1 MFSQRQVGPDPLTQ
15 LELRDSAL
23 NSLIVDLPE
32 PELLMKQK
40 HDILGRFLDVLK
52 PLMEVYTITQTSL
65 HIFADKEGRFISFNR
80 DGNLFLN
87 LRYFEAWR
95 TSCLPALL

>member
-1 MFSQRQVGPDPLTQ
+1 MFSQRQVGADPLIQ
-15 LELRDSAL
+15 LKLRDSAL

-40 HDILGRFLDVLK
+40 HDILARFLSILK
-52 PLMEVYTITQTSL
+52 PLVAVYTIPQTSV
-65 HIFADKEGRFISFNR
+65 HIFADKEGQFISFNR
-80 DGNLFLN
+80 GGKLFLN

-95 TSCLPALL
+95 TSFVSVFI